1 MNSTSDDTRSVDRL
15 AARLLDAEKE
25 VTAASAALQEFV
37 RTGERY
43 SASRKA
49 LDEAVIALAPVRDTL
64 QQAVTSLG
72 SAVAALQEG
81 VNALQEADPVRL
93 RQDLGAQIASVD
105 NALNALRT
113 EVSSSV
119 AGAQAQRASGVAE
132 VKAKLLEVQQVVE
145 ERLMDGFAEL
155 AKKASE
161 AAKEEVGRREQDR
174 ANVAAMSALLAEQ
187 GEAIQRVM
195 ARVEASEAQLAKRLL
210 GGFVVLGSGLTFLAY
225 RLLMN

>member
-43 SASRKA
+43 SASSKA

-72 SAVAALQEG
+72 SAVAALQES

-113 EVSSSV
+113 QVSSSV
-119 AGAQAQRASGVAE
+119 AGAQAQRDSGVAE
-132 VKAKLLEVQQVVE
+132 LKAKLLEVQQVVE
-145 ERLMDGFAEL
+145 ERLMGGFAEL

-210 GGFVVLGSGLTFLAY
+210 GGFVVLGAGLTLLAY